1 MEGVDLEPVGVQ
13 QLDPVAVARMM
24 LDPASGP
31 RDPSDVA
38 LGPQQPV
45 AGDTTFIGYAQGDRD
60 TVGQEHQSTLGR
72 RSRAASASQSAVAP
86 RRGAVLTHDEVER
99 ATTQRNLA
107 GVGFHQWEEHL
118 VLSLAPAGR
127 VQLGGAQVDADRACT
142 GASESGRQEGGATAE
157 FDDVETSYV
166 ADQSE
171 LGFGQTEQAPP
182 DPVRCPLVLGVGV
195 REPLVHQRPEVP
207 MTGEVRSSGIH
218 GAILTRSERHRH
230 TMLTSGCSSAAAGS
244 AYSSSMSDS
253 RPFHMVKF
261 KASHNSFERDER
273 PVTEQ
278 LVWSSSQ
285 PHQAGAAASSSTFG
299 SRRTPLV
306 VERAPRRVPGR
317 ADAQLVEY
325 LRHLRMWSRFEA
337 RHDVITISLDLKAQA
352 RNRRQFLAGSTPP
365 SRSSSVV
372 TGFTP
377 AELMG
382 SASSLVAGAMA
393 SGWPT
398 LEELRGRF
406 ILVLSGDE
414 PTKASYAGS
423 GRNRLCFADQ
433 RLGDGDARLSLTE
446 DRVFFNLNATEDW
459 DWHGALRWFARQP
472 GFITRAYV
480 ANSVDLWSRLL
491 AADANIPVDR
501 QGA

>member
-1 MEGVDLEPVGVQ
+1 MEQ
-13 QLDPVAVARMM
+13 
-24 LDPASGP
+24 
-31 RDPSDVA
+31 
-38 LGPQQPV
+38 
-45 AGDTTFIGYAQGDRD
+45 
-60 TVGQEHQSTLGR
+60 
-72 RSRAASASQSAVAP
+72 QSAAP
-86 RRGAVLTHDEVER
+86 
-99 ATTQRNLA
+99 
-107 GVGFHQWEEHL
+107 
-118 VLSLAPAGR
+118 
-127 VQLGGAQVDADRACT
+127 GG
-142 GASESGRQEGGATAE
+142 
-157 FDDVETSYV
+157 
-166 ADQSE
+166 
-171 LGFGQTEQAPP
+171 
-182 DPVRCPLVLGVGV
+182 
-195 REPLVHQRPEVP
+195 
-207 MTGEVRSSGIH
+207 
-218 GAILTRSERHRH
+218 
-230 TMLTSGCSSAAAGS
+230 
-244 AYSSSMSDS
+244 
-253 RPFHMVKF
+253 
-261 KASHNSFERDER
+261 
-273 PVTEQ
+273 
-278 LVWSSSQ
+278 
-285 PHQAGAAASSSTFG
+285 GAAASSSTFG
-299 SRRTPLV
+299 SRFDSSWSV
-306 VERAPRRVPGR
+306 HHDEYQGR

-446 DRVFFNLNATEDW
+446 GPGVLQLNATEDW
-459 DWHGALRWFARQP
+459 DWHGAPSMVRPAAGVHHPRLRRQQRRP
-472 GFITRAYV
+472 LESATRG
-480 ANSVDLWSRLL
+480 RREH
-491 AADANIPVDR
+491 PVDR